1 MLSNLE
7 DFLTFADIEYNNIG
21 NQFNIEIKGGSDLFL
36 QKNENEIIFNFHEN
50 GGEREIEISIKY
62 NNIDSEDLL
71 ADFIKEF
78 IDFLNE
84 TEGQFFD
91 YTNESLKNKLESIL
105 SHLFGRDNY
114 SINITGI
121 NPALD
126 FKYEEKPFT
135 KEQLLELRDKAAKEK
150 NKEDWEK
157 YQNMLL
163 NLKEN
168 ATFKF
173 IKNFKDF
180 FDN

>member
-1 MLSNLE
+1 MLNNLE
-7 DFLTFADIEYNNIG
+7 DFLNFVEIEYKNING
-21 NQFNIEIKGGSDLFL
+21 QFNIEIAGDSDLFL
-36 QKNENEIIFNFHEN
+36 QKNENEITFNFHEN

-62 NNIDSEDLL
+62 NNIDSEELL

-84 TEGQFFD
+84 TEGEFFNF
-91 YTNESLKNKLESIL
+91 TNESLEERLETLL
-105 SHLFGRDNY
+105 SNLFGKNNY

-126 FKYEEKPFT
+126 FKVTEKPFNR
-135 KEQLLELRDKAAKEK
+135 EQLLELRDKAAKEK

-163 NLKEN
+163 DIKEN

-173 IKNFKDF
+173 LKNFKDF